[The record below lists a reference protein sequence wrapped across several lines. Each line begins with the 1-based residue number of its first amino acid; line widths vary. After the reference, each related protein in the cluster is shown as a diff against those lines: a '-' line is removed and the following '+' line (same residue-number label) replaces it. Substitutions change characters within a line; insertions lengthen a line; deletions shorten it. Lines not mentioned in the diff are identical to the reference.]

1 MDPIVPENKK
11 DQNTNQDG
19 TIIEPLRTYE
29 QDVRNVVASQNISV
43 VKMALAQGRRQ
54 EAQEKVEEN
63 ASPRSK
69 RNILIIS
76 ISAILV
82 IAAIAAIG
90 GTYYFLDF
98 AKNSLA
104 SLPGSTA
111 TFISTDSSHTII
123 LNGDTKQELSQ
134 KIVAEADSLPNGLIE
149 QVFFQESGSSSTSTI
164 STNDFLSI
172 IKAQAPAALVRSLYP
187 QFAFG
192 FYGKN
197 RVPFMIFETNSY
209 DQAYAGMLA
218 WEPNMRT
225 DFENILFSSEF
236 ENTLPASTIT
246 QTSTVATVAASSTAT
261 GSSTATSA
269 TTTTA
274 DTSAATAQAITVKQ
288 PVIPFPASF
297 KDLVVSN
304 KDARALYNRD
314 GQLLVLYG
322 FVDKEYIVIT
332 RDPDALNEIYD
343 RLRQNE
349 ISR

>member
-1 MDPIVPENKK
+1 MDPLPHDNKK
-11 DQNTNQDG
+11 NNETQSDG

-76 ISAILV
+76 ISIIL
-82 IAAIAAIG
+82 ILAALAAIA
-90 GTYYFLDF
+90 GTYYFLSY
-98 AKNSLA
+98 AKRGLS
-104 SLPGSTA
+104 SLPGSTT
-111 TFISTDSSHTII
+111 TFISTDSSHTIV
-123 LNGDTKQELSQ
+123 LNNGGKQELAQ
-134 KIVAEADSLPNGLIE
+134 KIAAESDSLPNGLIE
-149 QVFFQESGSSSTSTI
+149 QVFFQENGSSSTSTL
-164 STNDFLSI
+164 STGDFLNTLETR
-172 IKAQAPAALVRSLYP
+172 APAALVRSLYP

-192 FYGKN
+192 FYGKD

-209 DQAYAGMLA
+209 DQAYAGMLQ
-218 WEPNMRT
+218 WEPDMRGDFESILFST
-225 DFENILFSSEF
+225 DFEN
-236 ENTLPASTIT
+236 NLPAST
-246 QTSTVATVAASSTAT
+246 
-261 GSSTATSA
+261 
-269 TTTTA
+269 TTPTTA
-274 DTSAATAQAITVKQ
+274 DTTTSTVSTASTPSVAPAQQIA
-288 PVIPFPASF
+288 FPISF

-332 RDPDALNEIYD
+332 RDPDALNEIYG